1 MSEESR
7 SRFAEVV
14 RARPVDLGLACL
26 LVAAEADPTVDVD
39 AGLAQLDAL
48 AAHVDPDSPPVAA
61 LRSVLGGFTGD
72 AGDYRRLE
80 SSLLHEVLRRRSGL
94 PILLSVVWLE
104 VARRRGI
111 EAAGIGLP
119 GHFVVR
125 VAGEYLDPFSGGAA
139 LPAAVLARVDPA
151 ALEPAPP
158 EAILLR
164 ILANIRAWADG
175 SPERGRVRLWA
186 VELSLLLPRHPLEL
200 RRERG
205 VLLVSLG
212 DFLGGAAELDAYAE
226 AVEPASAEAAEAAR
240 RQARLARSRL
250 N

>member
-1 MSEESR
+1 MSEASR
-7 SRFAEVV
+7 ARFAAVV
-14 RARPVDLGLACL
+14 RSRPVDLGLACL
-26 LVAAEADPTVDVD
+26 LVAVEADPAVDVEG
-39 AGLAQLDAL
+39 GLAELDAL
-48 AAHVDPDSPPVAA
+48 AAQVDPAQAPVPA
-61 LRSVLGGFTGD
+61 LRAVLGGFTGD
-72 AGDYRRLE
+72 GGDYARLQA
-80 SSLLHEVLRRRSGL
+80 SLLPEVLRRRSGL

-111 EAAGIGLP
+111 DAAGIGLP

-125 VAGEYLDPFSGGAA
+125 VAGEYLDPFAGGAA
-139 LPAAVLARVDPA
+139 LPPTLLARVEPA
-151 ALEPAPP
+151 ALAPAEP

-226 AVEPASAEAAEAAR
+226 AVEPASTEAADAAR
-240 RQARLARSRL
+240 RQARLARARL